1 MSTPELYIPPKPLS
15 LWSVVALARVLWKGD
30 GNLLELLPSAAYH
43 FDVGNLGYSRRSTVL
58 FNEPS
63 AVREIMRDA
72 EGVFPKSD
80 LMVSALE
87 HLIGD
92 SIFVTDGERWKR
104 QRAMIDPA
112 FSHMRIS
119 HAFGAM
125 KAAVDDHLLTLEEK
139 AASGEAF
146 SLDLAMSHLTADI
159 ICRSVFSTPLQ
170 TGVAEDVFEDFTLFE
185 RSAVQVDVL
194 RLIFKPAWSD
204 IPQPPEVLVACER
217 IRRHLGTLVDSHL
230 DNPTAFDDIASSV
243 IAARDE
249 KTGEPFS
256 REELIDQLGVF
267 FLAGHETTASALT
280 WAFYMLAD
288 QPHWLARLREEIA
301 TVVGDA
307 SMSFEHTRQL
317 PLTKAFFK
325 ETLRLYP
332 PITFMPRVAMREAT
346 VGGRRLRKGALVMI
360 APWTLQRHSKWWP
373 DPHAFKPERFLP
385 EQEAA
390 LVQGAYIPFGQGPH
404 TCVGAGF
411 AQTESVLIL
420 AEFVRRFDWLLEPG
434 QTVRP
439 AARMTTRPADQVMLH
454 VRPQGP
460 QG

>member
-30 GNLLELLPSAAYH
+30 GNLLELLPAAAYH

-58 FNEPS
+58 FNEPG

-125 KAAVDDHLLTLEEK
+125 KAAVDDHLLTLEK
-139 AASGEAF
+139 MAASGEGF

-159 ICRSVFSTPLQ
+159 ICRTVFSTPLQ
-170 TGVAEDVFEDFTLFE
+170 TGVAVDVFEDFTLFE

-204 IPQPPEVLVACER
+204 IPQPPEVLAACER

-230 DNPTAFDDIASSV
+230 DNPEAFDDIASSV

-249 KTGEPFS
+249 ETGEPFS

-280 WAFYMLAD
+280 WAFFMLAD
-288 QPHWLARLREEIA
+288 QPHWLARLREEIV
-301 TVVGDA
+301 TVVGDT

-332 PITFMPRVAMREAT
+332 PITFMPRVALREAT

-390 LVQGAYIPFGQGPH
+390 LVQGAYMPFGQGPH

-454 VRPQGP
+454 VRPQKP

>member
-1 MSTPELYIPPKPLS
+1 
-15 LWSVVALARVLWKGD
+15 
-30 GNLLELLPSAAYH
+30 
-43 FDVGNLGYSRRSTVL
+43 
-58 FNEPS
+58 
-63 AVREIMRDA
+63 
-72 EGVFPKSD
+72 
-80 LMVSALE
+80 MVSALE

-159 ICRSVFSTPLQ
+159 ICRTVFSTPLQ
-170 TGVAEDVFEDFTLFE
+170 TGVAVDVFEDFTLFE

-204 IPQPPEVLVACER
+204 IPQPPEVLAACER

-230 DNPTAFDDIASSV
+230 DNPEAFDDIASSV
-243 IAARDE
+243 IAARDQR
-249 KTGEPFS
+249 PVNRSPARSSLISWVSFS
-256 REELIDQLGVF
+256 GWPRDHRECADLG
-267 FLAGHETTASALT
+267 LLYLGGSTA
-280 WAFYMLAD
+280 
-288 QPHWLARLREEIA
+288 LARPAAR
-301 TVVGDA
+301 GDRHRGRRCA
-307 SMSFEHTRQL
+307 MSFEHTRQL

-332 PITFMPRVAMREAT
+332 PITFMPRVALREAT
-346 VGGRRLRKGALVMI
+346 VGGRHLRKGALVMI

-385 EQEAA
+385 EQEAT

-420 AEFVRRFDWLLEPG
+420 AELVRRLIGCLSPVKPCDP
-434 QTVRP
+434 
-439 AARMTTRPADQVMLH
+439 LH
-454 VRPQGP
+454 A
-460 QG
+460 

>member
-15 LWSVVALARVLWKGD
+15 LWSVVALARVLWRGD
-30 GNLLELLPSAAYH
+30 GNLLELLPAAAYH

-58 FNEPS
+58 FNEPG

-92 SIFVTDGERWKR
+92 SIFVTDGQRWKR

-125 KAAVDDHLLTLEEK
+125 NAAVDDHLLTLEEM

-146 SLDLAMSHLTADI
+146 SLDLAMSHVTADI
-159 ICRSVFSTPLQ
+159 ICRTVFSTPLQ
-170 TGVAEDVFEDFTLFE
+170 TGVAVDVFEDFTLFE

-204 IPQPPEVLVACER
+204 IPQPPEVLAACER

-230 DNPTAFDDIASSV
+230 DNPEAFDDIASSV

-249 KTGEPFS
+249 ETGEPFS

-288 QPHWLARLREEIA
+288 QPHWLSRLREEIA

-332 PITFMPRVAMREAT
+332 PITFMPRVALREAT

-385 EQEAA
+385 EQESA
-390 LVQGAYIPFGQGPH
+390 LVQGAYMPFGQGPH

-454 VRPQGP
+454 VRPRRP

>member
-1 MSTPELYIPPKPLS
+1 MCS
-15 LWSVVALARVLWKGD
+15 
-30 GNLLELLPSAAYH
+30 
-43 FDVGNLGYSRRSTVL
+43 
-58 FNEPS
+58 
-63 AVREIMRDA
+63 
-72 EGVFPKSD
+72 SD
-80 LMVSALE
+80 L
-87 HLIGD
+87 
-92 SIFVTDGERWKR
+92 
-104 QRAMIDPA
+104 
-112 FSHMRIS
+112 IS

-159 ICRSVFSTPLQ
+159 ICRTVFSTPLQ
-170 TGVAEDVFEDFTLFE
+170 TGVAVDVFEDFTLFE

-204 IPQPPEVLVACER
+204 IPQPPEVLAACER

-230 DNPTAFDDIASSV
+230 DNPEAFDDIASSV
-243 IAARDE
+243 IAARDQE
-249 KTGEPFS
+249 TGEPFS

-288 QPHWLARLREEIA
+288 QPHWLARLREEMA
-301 TVVGDA
+301 TLVGDA
-307 SMSFEHTRQL
+307 PMSFEHTRQL

-332 PITFMPRVAMREAT
+332 PITFMPRVALREAS
-346 VGGRRLRKGALVMI
+346 VGGRRLRKGALGMI

-385 EQEAA
+385 DQEAA

-420 AEFVRRFDWLLEPG
+420 AELVRRFDWQLEPG

-454 VRPQGP
+454 VRPP
-460 QG
+460 AA

>member
-15 LWSVVALARVLWKGD
+15 LWSLVALVRVLWKGD

-58 FNEPS
+58 FNEPG

-125 KAAVDDHLLTLEEK
+125 KAAVDDHLLTLEEM
-139 AASGEAF
+139 ATSGEAF

-159 ICRSVFSTPLQ
+159 ICRTVFSTPLQ
-170 TGVAEDVFEDFTLFE
+170 TGVAVDVFEDFTLFE

-230 DNPTAFDDIASSV
+230 DNSEAFDDIASSV

-249 KTGEPFS
+249 ETGEPFS

-420 AEFVRRFDWLLEPG
+420 AEFVRRFDWVLEPG